1 METENKV
8 WVVTGEDW
16 DHEKGTRVVIGVC
29 PSEKDAENLKLRVK
43 NEYDNIWVQEFR
55 SETWKEPS
63 VIYDGHFKVEIRP
76 LVNKHYILHKIMIM
90 NQERKVLPVECEPK
104 EKFEFSVGHVI
115 KTDAPEIYLIAGEF
129 TSVEKAPF
137 ESDEHPNKSD
147 ALKQWLIRKINEK
160 GLITLELPI

>member
-16 DHEKGTRVVIGVC
+16 KRERGTRIVIGVC
-29 PSEKDAENLKLRVK
+29 PTEEDAENLKLRVED
-43 NEYDNIWVQEFR
+43 EYDNIWIEQFR
-55 SETWKEPS
+55 SKTWEEPP
-63 VIYDGHFKVEIRP
+63 VIYNGQFKIEIRP
-76 LVNKHYILHKIMIM
+76 LIKKHYILHKIEIM
-90 NQERKVLPVECEPK
+90 KQEREVLPAGYEPK

-129 TSVEKAPF
+129 TSTEKAPF
-137 ESDEHPNKSD
+137 ENGENPNKSD

-160 GLITLELPI
+160 DLITLELPI